1 MIKSLLVAVTLIAVA
16 GATRTVAQPTANP
29 DATLPAGV
37 GAPYRELMVPSQFP
51 TLAAAVNA
59 ANADTDRSRGV
70 VITID
75 PGTYTND
82 FTPMLTRPMT
92 IRSAQGLGTV
102 TLNSTVVQN
111 ANSNP
116 GIITSHTDL
125 TVDGLIF
132 TGARNGSNNGA
143 GIRDR
148 RGVGAAPGFLAVQNS
163 IFISNQMGILTG
175 DGPVRVLV
183 THALFMNS
191 TMSHLL
197 YTNNVTAPSTLVVMD
212 SDFCG
217 AGGGRGRH
225 AIQTRNRTTMIAH
238 NRFWVGADASI
249 PGCIRGDGNFAIN
262 IINGGPAIVA
272 DNVIVKGPGGVNA
285 NTVAYA
291 VDFTATGGAHP
302 TSTLIFQ
309 RNCMFNTRGSGTG
322 IFTGISAPVIGDG
335 NFFAP
340 EFGTLVNPTASNQ
353 MTGTVRTEP
362 ANCATESP
370 DGSQIDAP
378 TTETLVN
385 RDGRWGFANEQPE
398 PGQFRITLND
408 QPNDGWG
415 SNLRI
420 AQGGQVFVRNSL
432 RNNWW
437 VWRNNTW
444 VNVGPATP

>member
-1 MIKSLLVAVTLIAVA
+1 MISSLRPNAGMAIMFSTLAAAPASSPIVSTWSVESYCSITGIDINEGMLTVARRNPQIEWHQGSATELPFAGLQNPSILSRVRDLMRSWTMIKSLIVAVTLIAVA

-163 IFISNQMGILTG
+163 IFI
-175 DGPVRVLV
+175 
-183 THALFMNS
+183 
-191 TMSHLL
+191 
-197 YTNNVTAPSTLVVMD
+197 
-212 SDFCG
+212 
-217 AGGGRGRH
+217 
-225 AIQTRNRTTMIAH
+225 
-238 NRFWVGADASI
+238 
-249 PGCIRGDGNFAIN
+249 
-262 IINGGPAIVA
+262 
-272 DNVIVKGPGGVNA
+272 
-285 NTVAYA
+285 
-291 VDFTATGGAHP
+291 
-302 TSTLIFQ
+302 
-309 RNCMFNTRGSGTG
+309 
-322 IFTGISAPVIGDG
+322 
-335 NFFAP
+335 
-340 EFGTLVNPTASNQ
+340 
-353 MTGTVRTEP
+353 
-362 ANCATESP
+362 
-370 DGSQIDAP
+370 
-378 TTETLVN
+378 
-385 RDGRWGFANEQPE
+385 
-398 PGQFRITLND
+398 
-408 QPNDGWG
+408 
-415 SNLRI
+415 
-420 AQGGQVFVRNSL
+420 
-432 RNNWW
+432 
-437 VWRNNTW
+437 
-444 VNVGPATP
+444 